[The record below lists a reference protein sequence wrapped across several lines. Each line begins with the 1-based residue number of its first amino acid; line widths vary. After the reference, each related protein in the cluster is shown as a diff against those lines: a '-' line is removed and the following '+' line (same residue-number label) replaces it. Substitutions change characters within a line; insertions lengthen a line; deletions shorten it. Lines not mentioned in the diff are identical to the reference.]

1 MNTVPMEKELLS
13 TIAYTNDLHLRQTV
27 DGRLR
32 FGSDYSGADPGN
44 NPQAVADDLFAK
56 LQAAFKGGDKFQYDY
71 YTIGHRPTPQDG
83 YPILGETGVEGL
95 TVAVMH
101 SGVSNGAL
109 VGELISKQVLTG
121 EKDPSLAD
129 FALSR
134 FSNGTAT
141 EPIGNGTA
149 PTGTPQP
156 TTSEFEGAASRSFPA
171 TAFTLF
177 VVIAALM
184 L

>member
-1 MNTVPMEKELLS
+1 MDKELLT

-71 YTIGHRPTPQDG
+71 YTIGHRPTPGDG
-83 YPILGETGVEGL
+83 YPILGETGVDGL

-121 EKDPSLAD
+121 EKDPALAD
-129 FALSR
+129 FTLSR
-134 FSNGTAT
+134 FGNGTAT
-141 EPIGNGTA
+141 KPSGNGTA
-149 PTGTPQP
+149 PTSTPQP
-156 TTSEFEGAASRSFPA
+156 TTSEFPGAGARIVPG
-171 TAFTLF
+171 TAVALF
-177 VVIAALM
+177 IVLLSIL